1 MKKTAILT
9 LFYGN
14 YNYGGLLQGYA
25 LKKTIDALPESEADI
40 LRYKDGINPIYSGL
54 RQQMK
59 QYGAKMIVAKIIE
72 KGLEKGTFLIEK
84 KIRRRLTLCCLLY
97 TSRCV

>member
-25 LKKTIDALPESEADI
+25 LKKTIDAFPESEADI
-40 LRYKDGINPIYSGL
+40 LRYKD
-54 RQQMK
+54 
-59 QYGAKMIVAKIIE
+59 
-72 KGLEKGTFLIEK
+72 
-84 KIRRRLTLCCLLY
+84 
-97 TSRCV
+97 